1 MATDVYQQADDLD
14 GLFGDDEG
22 MAESAAAT
30 PFDESFSMPAE
41 ANDELMALMN
51 EAGGGEGLN
60 WDELNSRALE
70 QGEKADNAVDYE
82 DIGDDE
88 SLPDE
93 EQTQDVSMEM
103 TTDMLPGIED
113 SAMDGL
119 DDDDLF
125 GPSSPVLTSH
135 EPQPASEP
143 LKPIDKPAQDPDQE
157 LDLAS
162 EHEDD
167 ATEDISMLQQEVDE
181 IEDAQYRLQLALFAQ
196 SGRDIPTTEQE
207 NVEEWLKLEFP
218 RFKRDEAP
226 HFNKLFPPRPQKWQA
241 KTPLKPPK
249 QVRPSKVNLE
259 IEQDQKTAF
268 NSAVAVPEPEFAS
281 DLVPIQ
287 EPTTARQI
295 EDSSEESDL
304 DEPLPNG
311 LTMCDLE
318 FMCTDFDTLSHLAA
332 SDDEMQEVR
341 PRVVGSD
348 DEMFGFDGFEDFDQP
363 RKRRRVGLGPRDI
376 VKIHQIDMGLFD
388 DPERQTA
395 KLAAKV
401 VLDLN
406 DSDLLVEEVDTEAV
420 KAKVRPG
427 EKTATVKT
435 LKDRISQR
443 FKTSNDAEY
452 ELLKQNHQH
461 KVRGQLTNLNIEHS
475 VPAIKLQ
482 YPYYQVRLPLQ
493 ELRNFHRKRM
503 HFKYPITFSP
513 TAKIKR
519 KHQKGRPTKE
529 IYAGT
534 KDISLADNSSTL
546 LLEYS
551 EEHPLM
557 LSETGMGNKVVNYY
571 RRRTRDDTSRPKHDI
586 GETSVL
592 LPEDKSPFYIFGQID
607 PGETITALY
616 NHMYRAPIFQQN
628 ASSQDFLVIRET
640 TGMGGQNH
648 YIRNLDNVYV
658 VGQELPST
666 TVPGTHSRMVTTAA
680 KNRLKAISFRIARRK
695 KNNRIK
701 VEEVTRHF
709 PDTTDM
715 QNRQKMKEFM
725 IFNKEVK
732 EWEMRAGESVPD
744 EDVIQTLI
752 RPEDICLLESMQV
765 GAQYLQD
772 SGYAD
777 NDDEDDTKEGND
789 NDSIEQQL
797 APWRTTKNFI
807 QATQGKAMLKLYGEG
822 DPSGRGEAFSFIKTS
837 MKGGFRPIGGSAQD
851 AITLKKEL
859 GGHSYNVARQQRSYE
874 ESIRNIWDK
883 QKASLGSKIEPSDL
897 DMDGDVDAQED
908 KYADRSSIRATP
920 MSGTQTPA
928 PRRRD
933 DETATS
939 FSRRSVNSQTQRVLR
954 IVRTVVTKDGESM
967 DQEYY
972 ETDPA
977 VIKQYMK
984 IKETEEVQSIRFE
997 TPLLAPGH
1005 CSQLISLT
1013 DIKPTGDAEKDARQ
1027 RKRQDIVPS
1036 HGRIYKIANRCVRLE
1051 EELAKLEKNAARR
1064 KQRTKNKAALAGA
1077 TSPGGTAMSPD
1088 GDGGG
1093 GGGKNTQPTQRKCA
1107 NCGQV
1112 GHIKTN
1118 KKSVKCRNCNLP
1130 FDRKI
1135 GSMLMDAPSF
1145 DD

>member
-1 MATDVYQQADDLD
+1 MATDIYQQADDLD
-14 GLFGDDEG
+14 ALFGDDEG
-22 MAESAAAT
+22 MPESAAAT
-30 PFDESFSMPAE
+30 PVDQSFSMPAE
-41 ANDELMALMN
+41 ANDELFALMN

-60 WDELNSRALE
+60 WDELNSRELE
-70 QGEKADNAVDYE
+70 QGEKADNAIDYE

-113 SAMDGL
+113 SAMDML

-125 GPSSPVLTSH
+125 GPSSPVMTAH
-135 EPQPASEP
+135 EPQTASEP
-143 LKPIDKPAQDPDQE
+143 SKPVDKPTQDPDQD

-167 ATEDISMLQQEVDE
+167 DTQDISMLQEEIDE

-196 SGRDIPTTEQE
+196 SGTAIPTTEQE
-207 NVEEWLKLEFP
+207 NIEEWLKLEFP

-268 NSAVAVPEPEFAS
+268 NSAVAVTESEFAS

-287 EPTTARQI
+287 EPAIARQI
-295 EDSSEESDL
+295 EDDSSDESDL

-318 FMCTDFDTLSHLAA
+318 FMCTEFDTLSQLAA
-332 SDDEMQEVR
+332 SDDEMHEVR
-341 PRVVGSD
+341 PRVAGSD

-363 RKRRRVGLGPRDI
+363 RKKRRLGLDPRDI
-376 VKIHQIDMGLFD
+376 VKVHQIDLRSFD

-406 DSDLLVEEVDTEAV
+406 DSDLLVEEVDTEVV

-427 EKTATVKT
+427 EKTAPVKS

-513 TAKIKR
+513 TTKIKR
-519 KHQKGRPTKE
+519 KHQKGRSTKE

-557 LSETGMGNKVVNYY
+557 LSETGMGNKIVNYY

-592 LPEDKSPFYIFGQID
+592 LPEDKSPFYVFGQID

-616 NHMYRAPIFQQN
+616 NHMYRAPIFSQN

-725 IFNKEVK
+725 VFNKEVK
-732 EWEMRAGESVPD
+732 EWEMRAGEAVPD
-744 EDVIQTLI
+744 EVTIQTLI

-897 DMDGDVDAQED
+897 DMDGDVDGQED

-933 DETATS
+933 DETTTS

-984 IKETEEVQSIRFE
+984 IKETEEVQSIR
-997 TPLLAPGH
+997 
-1005 CSQLISLT
+1005 
-1013 DIKPTGDAEKDARQ
+1013 
-1027 RKRQDIVPS
+1027 
-1036 HGRIYKIANRCVRLE
+1036 CVRLE

-1088 GDGGG
+1088 ADGGG

-1118 KKSVKCRNCNLP
+1118 KKLCPLLNGTIKQEDGYNNAA
-1130 FDRKI
+1130 FM
-1135 GSMLMDAPSF
+1135 GAPPTMS
-1145 DD
+1145 